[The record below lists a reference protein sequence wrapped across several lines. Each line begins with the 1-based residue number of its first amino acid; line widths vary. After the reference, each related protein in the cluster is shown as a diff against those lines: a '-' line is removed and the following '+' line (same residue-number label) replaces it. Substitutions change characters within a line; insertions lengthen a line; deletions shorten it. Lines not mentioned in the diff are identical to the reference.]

1 MFLQAWG
8 QRKVGNIKL
17 QITVANYAI
26 LRLDRVQEFRSLSP
40 EELWLRRMLKLA
52 VLGLASLERT
62 IVHQRS
68 RIRWLKEGDANTK
81 LFQIVANGR
90 RAKNFILKVKQG
102 EEIAT
107 EQERKG
113 QIFTEAYEDLLG
125 AYSAR
130 DDSIDLDFLNIEG
143 CDLQELED
151 IFTEEE
157 VWNTIRELPSDR
169 APGPDGFIGAF
180 YQRAWHIIKRD
191 VMAVLM
197 KLYVGDGRGFGKLN
211 RAHIVLIPKKPDA
224 EEVGDF
230 RPISLTHS
238 AAKLFAKMLALR
250 ARKRMKEVVAAN
262 QSAFIQGRNLHDNFL
277 LVRQVARKI

>member
-1 MFLQAWG
+1 M
-8 QRKVGNIKL
+8 
-17 QITVANYAI
+17 
-26 LRLDRVQEFRSLSP
+26 
-40 EELWLRRMLKLA
+40 
-52 VLGLASLERT
+52 
-62 IVHQRS
+62 
-68 RIRWLKEGDANTK
+68 KEGDANTK

-90 RAKNFILKVKQG
+90 RAKKFILKVKQG

-113 QIFTEAYEDLLG
+113 QIFTKAYEDLLG

-180 YQRAWHIIKRD
+180 Y
-191 VMAVLM
+191 
-197 KLYVGDGRGFGKLN
+197 
-211 RAHIVLIPKKPDA
+211 
-224 EEVGDF
+224 
-230 RPISLTHS
+230 
-238 AAKLFAKMLALR
+238 
-250 ARKRMKEVVAAN
+250 
-262 QSAFIQGRNLHDNFL
+262 
-277 LVRQVARKI
+277 